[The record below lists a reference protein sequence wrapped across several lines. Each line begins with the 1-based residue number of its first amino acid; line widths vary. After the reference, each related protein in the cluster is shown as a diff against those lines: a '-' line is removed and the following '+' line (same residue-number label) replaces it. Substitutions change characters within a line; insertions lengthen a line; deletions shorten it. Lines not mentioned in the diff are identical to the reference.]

1 MKITKDKNGLKVKG
15 TNFYH
20 DASAVRQRKM
30 LKSGRP
36 TRDAKGNIVKPGL
49 FQSRLPSGTVARVAP
64 NRKWF
69 ENTRVIGQKQLE
81 SFKEAIGSKLND
93 PYSFVMRTKKLPMS
107 LLTSSTKVRLLLNS
121 ANDEN

>member
-1 MKITKDKNGLKVKG
+1 MKITKDKDGLKVKG

-20 DASAVRQRKM
+20 DAAAVRQRKM

-36 TRDAKGNIVKPGL
+36 TRDAKGQIVKPGL

-81 SFKEAIGSKLND
+81 SFREAIGSKLND
-93 PYSFVMRTKKLPMS
+93 PYAFVMRSKKLPMS
-107 LLTSSTKVRLLLNS
+107 LLSSTTTVSLFS
-121 ANDEN
+121 VAGDD